1 MPGTKD
7 AERSFACGGRG
18 HGERMD
24 QSLGSTHGKST
35 GLKGGEPSLVWGGA
49 EGPKRSTCELTED
62 HSRGNLCGS
71 VLRPDKARGIW
82 EPECGPD
89 GRVGRSV
96 PGSEV
101 AGTQE
106 MWLFFFA
113 FLLFFILL
121 VFLSFTP
128 SFLSFSQNIPPLSIQ
143 LSVALIFLMRVI
155 IIAKMYA
162 RNSIHKANTILPF
175 YGEEAKA
182 QLAQHHK

>member
-1 MPGTKD
+1 MPGAKD
-7 AERSFACGGRG
+7 AEHSFACGGRG
-18 HGERMD
+18 HGEWMD
-24 QSLGSTHGKST
+24 PSLGSTHGKST
-35 GLKGGEPSLVWGGA
+35 GLKGRESSLVWGGA
-49 EGPKRSTCELTED
+49 EGPKRSTCELTQNQ
-62 HSRGNLCGS
+62 SRGNLCGS
-71 VLRPDKARGIW
+71 VLRPGKARGVW

-89 GRVGRSV
+89 GGVGRSV

-121 VFLSFTP
+121 VFLSFSP

-143 LSVALIFLMRVI
+143 LSVALIFLMTVI
-155 IIAKMYA
+155 IIAEMYA
-162 RNSIHKANTILPF
+162 RNSVYKENTTLPF